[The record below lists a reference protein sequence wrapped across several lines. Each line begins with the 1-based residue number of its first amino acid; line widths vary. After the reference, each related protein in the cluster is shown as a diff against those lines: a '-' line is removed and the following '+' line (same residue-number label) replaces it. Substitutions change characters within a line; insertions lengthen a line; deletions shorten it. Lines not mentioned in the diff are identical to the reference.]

1 MRYLQT
7 LRAGLTAAIIASLGA
22 PALAQESNDG
32 PDYAQRLSELLR
44 VQGYSQ
50 VNFLDLQGSLF
61 TAEACEDAR
70 LYRLTFNRNGRVQEK
85 AEIGECG
92 PPAPERQITNDVVID
107 ALYGRGYLRINIVD
121 QEPPTLLVNACRGDR
136 KFEIRLDAEG
146 DIIDEKE
153 EGACDLSQGDPLTAD
168 QVSRILSLQGYRAVN
183 LTTTAEPPYR
193 ATACNGVRQFDLR
206 ITSAGQVEMR
216 ETNGF
221 CDVGRSDVEYLPPRP
236 IDRESIQQT
245 DALQPERCQMILDWL
260 QYETPLTFAKGS
272 AELNEKDRALIAT
285 IADTLQRCPST
296 RTLVEG
302 HTSQT
307 GGDALNQD
315 LSEERALAVENALRE
330 AGVSTD
336 RLQARGF
343 GESYPRIAG
352 DADANLNRRIEIQ
365 LEWTS

>member
-1 MRYLQT
+1 MQYRKT
-7 LRAGLTAAIIASLGA
+7 LRAVLTATIIACLGA
-22 PALAQESNDG
+22 PAFAQDGNDG
-32 PDYAQRLSELLR
+32 SDYAQRLRELLQN
-44 VQGYSQ
+44 QGYNQ
-50 VNFLDLQGSLF
+50 VNFLDLQGNLF

-92 PPAPERQITNDVVID
+92 PPAPERQVRNDVVID

-153 EGACDLSQGDPLTAD
+153 EGACDLSQGDPLSAD
-168 QVSRILSLQGYRAVN
+168 QVSRILSLQGYRAVAMTS
-183 LTTTAEPPYR
+183 TTEAPYR

-206 ITSAGQVEMR
+206 ISSAGQVEMR

-221 CDVGRSDVEYLPPRP
+221 CDVGRTDVEYLPPRP
-236 IDRESIQQT
+236 VDPTRIQET
-245 DALQPERCQMILDWL
+245 DALEPERCQMILDWL
-260 QYETPLTFAKGS
+260 QYETPLTFAKES
-272 AELNEKDRALIAT
+272 AELNETDRALIAT
-285 IADTLQRCPST
+285 IADTMQRCPST
-296 RTLVEG
+296 QILVEG

-307 GGDALNQD
+307 GGEEFNQD
-315 LSEERALAVENALRE
+315 LSEKRALAVEKALRE
-330 AGVSTD
+330 EGVGAD

-352 DADANLNRRIEIQ
+352 DADADLNRRIEIQ
-365 LEWTS
+365 LEWSS